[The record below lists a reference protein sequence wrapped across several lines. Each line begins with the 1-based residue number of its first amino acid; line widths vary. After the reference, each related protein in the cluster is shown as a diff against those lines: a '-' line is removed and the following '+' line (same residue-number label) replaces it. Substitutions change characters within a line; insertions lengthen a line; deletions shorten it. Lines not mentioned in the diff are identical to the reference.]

1 MPLLNVDL
9 VQLASSVVPESA
21 RGPFDEMSVR
31 ARLATLAIVADQAGN
46 TSVRDVALNAL
57 NALTVI
63 DAPAYVGLS
72 AVRIALESSCA
83 LLRVPADRFGFL
95 VAVVSS
101 AVPQKEGYAEFA
113 KWPRKDSERWLL
125 TVTARD
131 VAKALANR

>member
-9 VQLASSVVPESA
+9 VQLASSVVPEGA
-21 RGPFDEMSVR
+21 RDSFDAMSVR
-31 ARLATLAIVADQAGN
+31 ARLATLSIGADQAGN
-46 TSVRDVALNAL
+46 SSVRDVALH
-57 NALTVI
+57 ALTVI

-72 AVRIALESSCA
+72 AVRIALQSSCA

-95 VAVVSS
+95 VAVGSS

-113 KWPRKDSERWLL
+113 KWPRKDSDRWLL
-125 TVTARD
+125 SVTARD

>member
-21 RGPFDEMSVR
+21 RGPVDEMSVR
-31 ARLATLAIVADQAGN
+31 ARLATLAIVADQGGN
-46 TSVRDVALNAL
+46 TSVRDIAL

-83 LLRVPADRFGFL
+83 LLRVPADRFGIL
-95 VAVVSS
+95 VAVVSF
-101 AVPQKEGYAEFA
+101 AVSPKEGYAEFA

>member
-1 MPLLNVDL
+1 M
-9 VQLASSVVPESA
+9 PESA

-46 TSVRDVALNAL
+46 TSVRDIAL

-83 LLRVPADRFGFL
+83 LQRVPAGRFDFL

-101 AVPQKEGYAEFA
+101 AVPQKEGYEEFA

-131 VAKALANR
+131 VAKTLANR

>member
-1 MPLLNVDL
+1 MQLVNVDL
-9 VQLASSVVPESA
+9 VQLASSVVPEGVRDS
-21 RGPFDEMSVR
+21 FDSMSVR
-31 ARLATLAIVADQAGN
+31 ARLATLSIIADQAGN
-46 TSVRDVALNAL
+46 TSVREVALH
-57 NALTVI
+57 ALTVI

-72 AVRIALESSCA
+72 AVRIALQSSCA

-95 VAVVSS
+95 VAVGSS

-113 KWPRKDSERWLL
+113 KWPRKDSDRWLL

>member
-9 VQLASSVVPESA
+9 GQLASSVVPERA

-46 TSVRDVALNAL
+46 TSVRDIAL

-83 LLRVPADRFGFL
+83 LQRVPADRSGFADAYL
-95 VAVVSS
+95 KNWEAVS
-101 AVPQKEGYAEFA
+101 ARGELYRAP
-113 KWPRKDSERWLL
+113 
-125 TVTARD
+125 
-131 VAKALANR
+131 